1 MGSVLSPACLAGE
14 ALPLLRAGNVFVLT
28 EATGTGGW
36 AVPAGRESS
45 WACVAADWGS
55 AAANAQPRATPTAA
69 IAPG

>member
-28 EATGTGGW
+28 EAMGTGDW
-36 AVPAGRESS
+36 AVPVGRESS
-45 WACVAADWGS
+45 LACVAVDWES
-55 AAANAQPRATPTAA
+55 AAANAQLRAMPTAV